1 MDTIVIFSF
10 YSALILLP
18 IVFVCTMW
26 KFRHLRLVR
35 RLLVSILFSSTSF
48 MTLMILAVS
57 IFLRHGIGPDREIYG
72 FEAFEICWTG
82 IIFAFFV
89 GAVLMQFGVMLL
101 RPVQLW
107 IASRMRLPRIILFL
121 GLLIIASFGLF
132 AWQQVKYQADCL
144 KPNVFPS
151 SYPKWL
157 FVSTTSH
164 ITFGAHEARQI
175 SDWITTHQTG
185 WKMGS
190 EDDFNPSQK
199 QFKKQ
204 LMGDNYIIQIN
215 DNIIVFQYYKTEA
228 DLTNDPSDSFI
239 IIKRP
244 LSPDDQVFWSTL
256 ISQIMEHNQW
266 LNFLH

>member
-10 YSALILLP
+10 YSALILP
-18 IVFVCTMW
+18 SIVFVCTMW
-26 KFRHLRLVR
+26 KFRHLRFVR
-35 RLLVSILFSSTSF
+35 RLLVSILFSSASVT
-48 MTLMILAVS
+48 TLMILAVS
-57 IFLRHGIGPDREIYG
+57 IFLRHGIGPDNEIYG

-157 FVSTTSH
+157 FVSATRH
-164 ITFGAHEARQI
+164 ITFGIHEARLI
-175 SDWITTHQTG
+175 SDWIITHQTG
-185 WKMGS
+185 WELGS
-190 EDDFNPSQK
+190 EDDFNPS
-199 QFKKQ
+199 KKQ
-204 LMGDNYIIQIN
+204 LMGDNYVVQIN
-215 DNIIVFQYYKTEA
+215 GNIIVFQYYKTEA
-228 DLTNDPSDSFI
+228 CQINDPSDSFI
-239 IIKRP
+239 IIKRS
-244 LSPDDQVFWSTL
+244 LSPDDQVFWFTL
-256 ISQIMEHNQW
+256 ISQIEN
-266 LNFLH
+266 